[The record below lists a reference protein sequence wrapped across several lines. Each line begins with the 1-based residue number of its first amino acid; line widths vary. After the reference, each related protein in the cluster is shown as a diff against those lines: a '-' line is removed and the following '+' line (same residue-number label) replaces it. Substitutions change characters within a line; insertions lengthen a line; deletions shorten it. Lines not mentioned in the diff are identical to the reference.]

1 MVRRPGTVL
10 LAIVG
15 LLCVLATA
23 LLGSPIQAGVVAA
36 LTLSAVVMQTTN
48 PGAIGA
54 VLRRRWLL
62 GVPWGTLLTVAVV
75 VGWYLLGQGGLDHW
89 YAPTEVPFTAW
100 SYLYPLGWLTA
111 AFSHSGPGHLT
122 GNVFGTLAFA
132 PIVEYTIGH
141 FPRRRGATS
150 FGRLRDNPIARSMAF
165 PLGVIAVGVLATLIS
180 WMPLVGFSGVVFAFA
195 GFALVT
201 RPITALLALL
211 AQRGART
218 AFEAVRSPV
227 VPESAGRSF
236 SQPWWAETA
245 VQGHLV
251 GLFIGVALGAGW
263 CWWRS
268 ERPDPRRLF
277 VGIVLFGF
285 AQAIWALWWY
295 RGPSS
300 YVLHQG
306 AGVALVLLVG
316 LLVALVVPVRD
327 QHLFDEFTTRHLAVF
342 LVILPLVVMAGI
354 AIPTNAVEIGDTAAT
369 GGENASE
376 ARDYVEVRDYT
387 VDYEENVPNARLGL
401 LDVEAFG
408 ESTAVNSS
416 GVIVTSDRRQLWST
430 QVSKT
435 KLQSVGR
442 TRVIL
447 GGLGWRESVVVDR
460 RGWIAVGNA
469 SVYHVWLKAGG
480 RDAVRSFTA
489 PPSTAE
495 PTIAGR
501 NVTVAGTDDG
511 TFTLTV
517 RRENRTLGTTA
528 VPGENE
534 TTTTAGL
541 RFRRQDD
548 RILATHDGTRVP
560 VFRSER

>member
-15 LLCVLATA
+15 LVCVALTA
-23 LLGSPIQAGVVAA
+23 VLGSPIQAGVVGSLA
-36 LTLSAVVMQTTN
+36 LSAVLMQSIA
-48 PGAIGA
+48 PGTIGDA
-54 VLRRRWLL
+54 LRRRLLL
-62 GVPWGTLLTVAVV
+62 GVPWGTLLTVCLV
-75 VGWYLLGQGGLDHW
+75 VGWYLFAQGGLEHW
-89 YAPTEVPFTAW
+89 YRPVELPFTAW

-111 AFSHSGPGHLT
+111 AFSHSGPSHLT

-132 PIVEYTIGH
+132 PIVEYAIGH
-141 FPRRRGATS
+141 YPRRRGASS
-150 FGRLRDNPIARSMAF
+150 FGRLRDNPFVRAIGF
-165 PLGVIAVGVLATLIS
+165 PVGVIAVGLLVTLIS
-180 WMPLVGFSGVVFAFA
+180 WMPLIGFSGVVFAFA

-227 VPESAGRSF
+227 VPQSAGRSF

-251 GLFIGVALGAGW
+251 GLFMGIALAAGW

-277 VGIVLFGF
+277 VGVVLFGF

-300 YVLHQG
+300 YVLHRG

-316 LLVALVVPVRD
+316 LLVALVIPIRE
-327 QHLFDEFTTRHLAVF
+327 QHLVDEFTTRHVAVF
-342 LVILPLVVMAGI
+342 LVLLPLVVMAGV
-354 AIPTNAVEIGDTAAT
+354 AIPTNAVDIGDANST
-369 GGENASE
+369 GGQDALSV
-376 ARDYVEVRDYT
+376 DDYT
-387 VDYEENVPNARLGL
+387 VDYEEKVPNARLGL

-416 GVIVTSDRRQLWST
+416 GVIVSSEQRKLWS
-430 QVSKT
+430 VPISKT

-442 TRVIL
+442 DRVIL
-447 GGLGWRESVVVDR
+447 GGLGWREPVVADR

-469 SVYHVWLKAGG
+469 TVYHVWLKVEG

-489 PPSTAE
+489 EPATAE
-495 PTIAGR
+495 PTIDGR
-501 NVTVAGTDDG
+501 NVTISGTDDG
-511 TFTLTV
+511 GFSLTV
-517 RRENRTLGTTA
+517 RRGNETIGTTD
-528 VPGENE
+528 VPGANE
-534 TTTTAGL
+534 TALAGDL
-541 RFRRQDD
+541 SFSRRNG
-548 RILATHDGTRVP
+548 RILAIHDETRVP
-560 VFRSER
+560 VFRRER